1 MTSSPPHTSSV
12 IVRIYPV
19 LLFTLACYTV
29 IGLQMAVVPLF
40 VHLTLGY
47 SAALAGFAVSAQYL
61 ATLATRTCAGKRL
74 DTSGARPVVLTG
86 LIVGALSGLL
96 LAAATFCTAIPS
108 LSLGLLLIGRALLG
122 FSESW
127 VAVGVIIWNMHRAGA
142 AHSATVISWNGV
154 CSYGGIALGAPI
166 AAMIFSSHAS
176 FGGLVGVGLLS
187 TLLFVACIPNAL
199 RQETTRPAPQTG
211 PKPGFTAIFRAI
223 MPYGCALG
231 AGSVGFGAIVSC
243 LTLYFNDRN
252 WSGAAIAL
260 AVFGG
265 FFVLTRFIFSN
276 MIRKIGGER
285 VTLISMGVETLG
297 LLVIAGGSSP
307 ILANIGAAL
316 TGVGFSLVFPA
327 LGVMAIERLGA
338 ENRGVALGGF
348 SVFLDLAIGASG
360 PGLGMIIPV
369 WGFPTLFVVAA
380 AFCALGFFL
389 TLTLRKNTHAVPAS

>member
-1 MTSSPPHTSSV
+1 MTPSSPRSSSV
-12 IVRIYPV
+12 IARIYPV

-40 VHLTLGY
+40 VHRTLGY

-61 ATLATRTCAGKRL
+61 ATLATRTWAGKRL
-74 DTSGARPVVLTG
+74 DANGARPVVLTG
-86 LIVGALSGLL
+86 LIVGALSGVLL
-96 LAAATFCTAIPS
+96 VASSLCASESS

-142 AHSATVISWNGV
+142 ANSAAVISWNGV

-166 AAMIFSSHAS
+166 ASLIFSSHTR
-176 FGGLVGVGLLS
+176 FGGLIGVGLLS
-187 TLLFVACIPNAL
+187 TLLFIACIPNAL
-199 RQETTRPAPQTG
+199 RQKTTRPAPQTG
-211 PKPGFTAIFRAI
+211 PKPSFTTIFRAI

-231 AGSVGFGAIVSC
+231 ASSVGFGAIVSC
-243 LTLYFNDRN
+243 LTLYFNDEN

-265 FFVLTRFIFSN
+265 FFVLTRFVFSS
-276 MIRKIGGER
+276 MIRKIGG
-285 VTLISMGVETLG
+285 VKVALVSMAVETLG
-297 LLVIAGGSSP
+297 LLIIAGGPSP
-307 ILANIGAAL
+307 VLANIGAAL

-327 LGVMAIERLGA
+327 LGVLAIERLGA

-360 PGLGMIIPV
+360 PGLGMIIPI

-380 AFCALGFFL
+380 AFCAIGFFL
-389 TLTLRKNTHAVPAS
+389 TLTLPKNSPAASA